1 MRDTIVP
8 LCTPGLS
15 DLLILAGRAGQAEEQ
30 FWLKEATSLSLSLLL
45 AERANRVGI
54 GGMNLDRAGRCS
66 ENQTMTLVESPIE
79 SVSSLL
85 TLVPIS
91 PSAFPEESVHLL
103 FVSPLTS
110 TSVLIHA
117 NLSGNMH

>member
-15 DLLILAGRAGQAEEQ
+15 DLLILAGRAGQAEKQ

-66 ENQTMTLVESPIE
+66 GNQIMTSVESPIE